1 MNKKG
6 QKGLKPACIP
16 GLTGLAKHV
25 EPDSPG
31 ENPGKNRGKKT
42 GNPALNRETIP
53 YPIAGKYPSNDSP
66 SLFISPLKAGTR
78 CDPVPDAGSHQPHH
92 REPKQQSGRPSGMA
106 DFRPVQAG
114 KLQRPA
120 FFRSDG
126 IRRGSL
132 VRPLCLFVSESK
144 GQHIA
149 IHRRMQ
155 VIRHIAMFIAYPVA
169 LVAGQRQGRQRM
181 PGYLPDR
188 LVGDACPCS
197 GSARF
202 PRCFPESVAVHRR
215 SAGSATG
222 CDRNPRPECQ

>member
-1 MNKKG
+1 M
-6 QKGLKPACIP
+6 
-16 GLTGLAKHV
+16 
-25 EPDSPG
+25 
-31 ENPGKNRGKKT
+31 
-42 GNPALNRETIP
+42 NRETIP

-132 VRPLCLFVSESK
+132 EATLPFRFRKQGQAHCHSPQDAGYPAYRHVHRVSC
-144 GQHIA
+144 
-149 IHRRMQ
+149 
-155 VIRHIAMFIAYPVA
+155 
-169 LVAGQRQGRQRM
+169 
-181 PGYLPDR
+181 
-188 LVGDACPCS
+188 CPCCRPAPGPTTDARVSS
-197 GSARF
+197 GSAGWRRLPLFRF
-202 PRCFPESVAVHRR
+202 STVSPMLSRIGCGSSTICRISDRVRLESPA
-215 SAGSATG
+215 
-222 CDRNPRPECQ
+222 